1 VRPRLS
7 TTGATAIA
15 LAALALVVFGT
26 HLRGEF
32 VWDDF
37 YLVEKNPLVL
47 SAAGWRGLLVTDLW
61 EGAGQSLS
69 RLYHPLPMLTL
80 WMQVWA
86 TGLAMVPLR
95 LVNVGIHLGNVWL
108 FYRLLLRGG
117 ARPATASAMALLF
130 AVHPLAVE
138 PALWL
143 TGRHDTLAVLLGL
156 AGLHASSP
164 PVAGPPDRRRSA
176 WRYAGLAVTAAGAF
190 ASKEPYVVLPALYL
204 AYPLLVA
211 RDGVERAL
219 RAAAAGAA
227 GVALVFA
234 IRAHLGIPSVGG
246 LPGVPIAEHLRTYGT
261 LAGVYGGYSLA
272 LTTGPSTRSY
282 AGWPLGAAIA
292 STAAVAGVGLAALWR
307 WRAGSR
313 TGGRVA
319 FGTAWFAIALSPHVV
334 SLPTLGVLGNRY
346 GYFPLLGILYA
357 AAALLDEL
365 VSHVSPRLERLVVAA
380 SFAPILVAAAL
391 ASEATSLWQ
400 SDISLFG
407 ADYAENPDDPQTL
420 YFLGCAI
427 ERRAGCEKAVPFFQK
442 AAALA
447 PSMERAQQNL
457 AACLVDLG
465 RGAEAVAPAEA
476 AARARPN
483 ADNLFNLALALQGA
497 GRIEEA
503 TQAAEQGARLAPGY
517 TRFPELL
524 ERLRSGRQTG
534 DGVGR

>member
-15 LAALALVVFGT
+15 LAVLALVVFGT

-32 VWDDF
+32 VWDDY

-47 SAAGWRGLLVTDLW
+47 SSAGWRGLFVTDLW
-61 EGAGQSLS
+61 EGAGRNLS

-80 WMQVWA
+80 WMQVQA

-95 LVNVGIHLGNVWL
+95 LANVAIHLGNAWL
-108 FYRLLLRGG
+108 FYRLVVRGG
-117 ARPATASAMALLF
+117 SRPATASAMALLF

-138 PALWL
+138 PAMWL

-156 AGLHASSP
+156 AGLHAS
-164 PVAGPPDRRRSA
+164 AHLGRSR
-176 WRYAGLAVTAAGAF
+176 WSYAGLAVTAAGAF

-211 RDGVERAL
+211 RDGLPRAL
-219 RAAAAGAA
+219 GAAAAGAA
-227 GVALVFA
+227 GAAAVFA
-234 IRAHLGIPSVGG
+234 VRAHLGIPSVGG
-246 LPGVPIAEHLRTYGT
+246 LPGVPVAEHLRTYGT
-261 LAGVYGGYSLA
+261 LAGVYGGYALA
-272 LTTGPSTRSY
+272 LTAGPSTRSY
-282 AGWPLGAAIA
+282 AAWPLGAALA
-292 STAAVAGVGLAALWR
+292 STAAVVGAELAALWR

-319 FGTAWFAIALSPHVV
+319 FGIAWFAIALTPHVV

-357 AAALLDEL
+357 AAPLLDEL
-365 VSHVSPRLERLVVAA
+365 VARVSPRLERLVIAA
-380 SFAPILVAAAL
+380 SFAPVLVATAL
-391 ASEATSLWQ
+391 ASETASLWQ

-407 ADYAENPDDPQTL
+407 ADYAENPEDPQTL

-427 ERRAGCEKAVPFFQK
+427 ERQAGCGRALTFFQK
-442 AAALA
+442 SAALA

-457 AACLVDLG
+457 AACLVNLG
-465 RGAEAVAPAEA
+465 RGAEAVSPAEA
-476 AARARPN
+476 AVRAQPSP
-483 ADNLFNLALALQGA
+483 DNLYNLALALEGA
-497 GRIEEA
+497 GRLEEA
-503 TQAAEQGARLAPGY
+503 TRAAEQGARVAPGY

-524 ERLRSGRQTG
+524 DRLRRP
-534 DGVGR
+534 R